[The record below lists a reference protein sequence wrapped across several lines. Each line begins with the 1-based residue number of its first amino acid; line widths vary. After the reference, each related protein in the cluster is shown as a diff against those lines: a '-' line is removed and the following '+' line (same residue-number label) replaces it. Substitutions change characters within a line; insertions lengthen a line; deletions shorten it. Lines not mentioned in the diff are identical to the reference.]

1 VNESLVA
8 AEGVNQDEV
17 VNAMRVEST
26 PQTKLIMVPWM
37 KKLQPMQRD
46 KEMGTE
52 ELEMDVALAGMH
64 MAVAAGDL
72 SGCWPSLYAP

>member
-1 VNESLVA
+1 MNESLVA

-26 PQTKLIMVPWM
+26 PQTKLTMVPQM

-52 ELEMDVALAGMH
+52 ELEMGVALAEMH
-64 MAVAAGDL
+64 MAVAVGDL
-72 SGCWPSLYAP
+72 LGCWP